1 MVPSMG
7 TQSGRPSVMMSSVGV
22 VLTITSG
29 TPFLSEALWRGFF
42 GSDGPV
48 MGSMTFARA
57 RLASRLATPG
67 GTLAARVH
75 GPAMAGA
82 TTKPSKRWT

>member
-7 TQSGRPSVMMSSVGV
+7 TQSGAPSVTMSSVGV
-22 VLTITSG
+22 VVTTTSG
-29 TPFLSEALWRGFF
+29 TPCLSEAFAFVL
-42 GSDGPV
+42 GSVGPV
-48 MGSMTFARA
+48 IGSMTFCFARE
-57 RLASRLATPG
+57 ASRLTMLG

-82 TTKPSKRWT
+82 STKPSKRWM